1 MWPNGTNLY
10 ICRVLFALP
19 IYFKHVWVSF
29 GKDSAMGDAATW
41 YRIIMVKESFTSYT
55 ESIGS
60 SAESVEMV
68 T

>member
-1 MWPNGTNLY
+1 MWQNGTNLY
-10 ICRVLFALP
+10 ICRVLFAFLS
-19 IYFKHVWVSF
+19 YFKYVRVSF
-29 GKDSAMGDAATW
+29 GNDSAMGDAATW

-60 SAESVEMV
+60 NAESVEMV